1 MKNAPSKNSQ
11 VTASPNAAPR
21 QEWKRPML
29 DILALADAQHGNTLV
44 HDGQFS
50 KHKS

>member
-11 VTASPNAAPR
+11 DTASPAAPR

-29 DILALADAQHGNTLV
+29 DILALADAQHGNGLV